1 MMHFVYVNGS
11 SFNMLTWNSVMRLIE
26 VYSLFTCH
34 QHVTM
39 VAPMVV
45 PMAIFVMVVAFSD
58 LPY

>member
-26 VYSLFTCH
+26 VYSLLTCH

-39 VAPMVV
+39 VA